1 MALYNSI
8 DELIGG
14 TPLLR
19 LSKFE
24 KKHNLAA
31 AVYAKL
37 EFFNPAG
44 SVKDRA
50 AKAMLDGCF
59 SAESVKTVIVE
70 PTSGNTGIAI
80 ASLAAARG
88 CNAVLVMPENMSAER
103 VRILKAYGAEI
114 ILTPAEKGMK
124 CAVERAEA
132 IRAARGGVTL
142 GFEQ

>member
-50 AKAMLDGCF
+50 AKAMLECSHVGSF
-59 SAESVKTVIVE
+59 
-70 PTSGNTGIAI
+70 GY
-80 ASLAAARG
+80 L
-88 CNAVLVMPENMSAER
+88 LVFEFFIYKYS
-103 VRILKAYGAEI
+103 
-114 ILTPAEKGMK
+114 
-124 CAVERAEA
+124 
-132 IRAARGGVTL
+132 IR
-142 GFEQ
+142 